1 MPQSYLNLPIAE
13 FKELIIRQLKKDE
26 LVWFGYESTAAQIE
40 QRSISFISCSL
51 FLTYRLC

>member
-13 FKELIIRQLKKDE
+13 FKELIIRQLKKGE

-40 QRSISFISCSL
+40 QRLISFISCSL